1 MLHTAIMRSISALRT
16 WNRYGSLLA
25 PRFGRQHARGR
36 RRAIATTVPSVGS
49 THGEKEPM
57 TPLGSFLSRQI
68 LFSGPIP
75 VSQFMSLC
83 LTHPQHGYY
92 TTRTSVLGSKG
103 DFVTAPEV
111 SQVFGEMIAVWI
123 AKVASQMDAPSGYAL
138 TELGPGKGTLMK
150 DILRSLQ
157 KLGTLPAAVNLV
169 EASTV
174 LRNVQKDCLAPLASK
189 ENIRTHWYS
198 SLNQV
203 PDRTADF
210 EAHSLPSIYVA
221 QEFFDALPVHVFQRL
236 RSGFW
241 REQMVDVIRDDCE
254 EGRSSSLHFRLVLAP
269 GDTPATS
276 VYRDRF
282 LPSAGPE
289 SVELCAEGVAVAEEL
304 SKRVAQSG
312 GAALIVDYG
321 NDVHV
326 GSPAPTTSLRA
337 ISKHKLASVLSQP
350 GLSDVTADV
359 NFNHLRSAT
368 SHSGTEFRGSVTQ
381 RDFILGLGAAA
392 RFRALGLAV
401 VEDESLSNAVMD
413 GRLDA
418 LQTDYDR
425 LVGTD
430 AMGSI
435 YRVGSISHSTITTP
449 LLTKL

>member
-1 MLHTAIMRSISALRT
+1 MSHAKMRSISAGRT
-16 WNRYGSLLA
+16 WNRYGKLLTLSL
-25 PRFGRQHARGR
+25 GRQHAVGHH
-36 RRAIATTVPSVGS
+36 RALTTTVPAVGNG
-49 THGEKEPM
+49 HGAKEPI

-123 AKVASQMDAPSGYAL
+123 AKVASQIDAPNGYTL

-157 KLGTLPAAVNLV
+157 RLGALPAGVNLV

-189 ENIRTHWYS
+189 ENIQMRWHS
-198 SLNQV
+198 SLKQV
-203 PDRTADF
+203 PDRTTDF
-210 EAHSLPSIYVA
+210 EPHSLPSIYVA

-236 RSGFW
+236 PAGFW
-241 REQMVDVIRDDCE
+241 REQMVDVMRDDCE
-254 EGRSSSLHFRLVLAP
+254 AANPSPLHFRLVLAP
-269 GDTPATS
+269 GDTPATT

-282 LPSAGPE
+282 LSSEGPE

-304 SKRVAQSG
+304 SRRVAQSG

-321 NDVHV
+321 NDVRA
-326 GSPAPTTSLRA
+326 GTPAPATSLRA
-337 ISKHKLASVLSQP
+337 ISKHKLANVLSQP

-368 SHSGTEFRGSVTQ
+368 SQNGTAFRGSVTQ
-381 RDFILGLGAAA
+381 REFILGLGAAA

-401 VEDESLSNAVMD
+401 VEDASLSDAVID
-413 GRLDA
+413 ERLDK

-425 LVGTD
+425 LVGAD

-435 YRVGSISHSTITTP
+435 YRVASIANSSLTTP
-449 LLTKL
+449 LLTAV